1 VKVEAGSGFQAWVEF
16 ALEVVNHRFKD
27 YGERGK
33 V

>member
-1 VKVEAGSGFQAWVEF
+1 MKVEAGSGFQAWVEF

-27 YGERGK
+27 YGECGK